1 MKKLPRWILYA
12 ALVALYL
19 LHNDFWFWNTPQLV
33 LGVPVGLLYHITFC
47 VVVTLL
53 MALFVNRAWLKQIEV
68 KE

>member
-12 ALVALYL
+12 TLFALYL
-19 LHNDFWFWNTPQLV
+19 LHNDFWFWNTPRLV
-33 LGVPVGLLYHITFC
+33 LGVPIGLLYHIAYC